1 MVRLECI
8 EKHQF
13 NCDWVSQDLPFDNA
27 EKMLEKHLARAHPV
41 PASIQTPV
49 FREVRPAAASSGFK
63 PVTNFPPS
71 QESSSSGSDPSYV
84 LLTGLPTSCSG
95 PAIMDAL
102 KEAGCPGYICTA
114 ETESG
119 KLSGEVVIK
128 LTNEEDKNNVLNYDY
143 KSLFNVDVFSKEVN
157 ANIFFKYARKTTKET
172 GGKNVFVRLKGM
184 EWQTSED
191 QVRSFLSDCDIVKL
205 IMTKTPTGRPTGEA
219 FLELK
224 TEADTELAK
233 KHNKQYIGRRFVVV
247 EEVFEEQFNMV
258 DDEGMEP
265 APKRMMQQVFDWV
278 EERLKLS
285 NLPRDVSKDD
295 IKNFLSIK
303 GDCDMDD
310 VEVLNLDSRT
320 AVVICRGEDNI
331 FKGLSCNNST
341 LDGNRITVERI
352 RKS

>member
-8 EKHQF
+8 EKHQY
-13 NCDWVSQDLPFDNA
+13 NCEWVSQDLPFENA
-27 EKMLEKHLARAHPV
+27 ETMLEKHLARAHPV
-41 PASIQTPV
+41 PGNIQTQVSFEARPV
-49 FREVRPAAASSGFK
+49 ASGFK
-63 PVTNFPPS
+63 PVANFPPS
-71 QESSSSGSDPSYV
+71 QENSGGSDTFYV
-84 LLTGLPTSCSG
+84 LLTGLPTACSG
-95 PAIMDAL
+95 SAILNAL

-128 LTNEEDKNNVLNYDY
+128 LTNEDDKNNVLNYDY
-143 KSLFNVDVFSKEVN
+143 KSLFNVDVFSKEVS
-157 ANIFFKYARKTTKET
+157 ASIFFKFARKTTKEP
-172 GGKNVFVRLKGM
+172 GSRNLYVRLKGM

-191 QVRSFLSDCDIVKL
+191 QVRSFLSDCEIVKL

-219 FLELK
+219 FIELK

-278 EERLKLS
+278 EERLLLK
-285 NLPRDVSKDD
+285 NLPRDVTEEG
-295 IKNFLSIK
+295 IKNFFTNK
-303 GDCDMDD
+303 GDCDIDG
-310 VEVLNLDSRT
+310 VETLDENSRT
-320 AVVICRGEDNI
+320 AVVICRGGEENI
-331 FKGLSCNNST
+331 FRGLSCNNST
-341 LDGNRITVERI
+341 MNGNIITVERI

>member
-1 MVRLECI
+1 MVKLECI
-8 EKHQF
+8 EKHQL
-13 NCDWVSQDLPFDNA
+13 NCDWISQDLPFENA

-41 PASIQTPV
+41 PGNIQTQV
-49 FREVRPAAASSGFK
+49 SSETRPASSGFK

-71 QESSSSGSDPSYV
+71 QESLSGASDPCYV
-84 LLTGLPTSCSG
+84 LLTGVPTQCSG
-95 PAIMDAL
+95 PAILNSL

-143 KSLFNVDVFSKEVN
+143 KSLFNVDVFSKQVS
-157 ANIFFKYARKTTKET
+157 ATIFFKYARKTTKEA

-184 EWQTSED
+184 EWQSSEE
-191 QVRSFLSDCDIVKL
+191 QVRCCLSDCDIVKL

-219 FLELK
+219 FIELK

-265 APKRMMQQVFDWV
+265 VPKRMMQQVFDWV
-278 EERLKLS
+278 EERLELS
-285 NLPRDVSKDD
+285 NLPQDDSKDD
-295 IKNFLSIK
+295 IKTFLTTK
-303 GDCDMDD
+303 GDCEMDD
-310 VEVLNLDSRT
+310 VESLNLDSRS
-320 AVVICRGEDNI
+320 AVVICRGEENI

-341 LDGNRITVERI
+341 MKGNRITVERI